1 VAIDEWHG
9 RVPSVAI
16 PRGAPQ
22 PAEALRDVDR
32 VPFSIRDRF
41 GTRPRP
47 GLCLEIQLVGWLDL
61 ILLRAYRVPVEF
73 VRALVEQESAWR
85 RCAISS
91 KWAAGLM
98 QLMPG
103 TARRL
108 GVQDRCDLRQNIS
121 GGVRHLAYLM
131 ARFHG
136 DLRLVAAAYYAG
148 ESVIEAKG
156 LRYSNPD
163 VVAYMICCARE

>member
-1 VAIDEWHG
+1 MK
-9 RVPSVAI
+9 
-16 PRGAPQ
+16 
-22 PAEALRDVDR
+22 L
-32 VPFSIRDRF
+32 
-41 GTRPRP
+41 
-47 GLCLEIQLVGWLDL
+47 LNWLL
-61 ILLRAYRVPVEF
+61 ILVLATPCWAASGQDDRQEAEYYVAAYAQHYRVPVEF

-91 KWAAGLM
+91 KGAAGLM
-98 QLMPG
+98 QLMPE

-131 ARFHG
+131 IRFHG
-136 DLRLVAAAYYAG
+136 NLRLVAAAYYAG
-148 ESVIEAKG
+148 ERVIESKG

-163 VVAYMICCARE
+163 VVAYVARLRSRFERQKQFQSAKLASTLGRTR

>member
-1 VAIDEWHG
+1 MRVLTWLAILTLATPYWAASGSGGRREAEYYVAAYAQH
-9 RVPSVAI
+9 
-16 PRGAPQ
+16 
-22 PAEALRDVDR
+22 
-32 VPFSIRDRF
+32 
-41 GTRPRP
+41 
-47 GLCLEIQLVGWLDL
+47 
-61 ILLRAYRVPVEF
+61 YRVPVEF

-91 KWAAGLM
+91 KGAAGLM
-98 QLMPG
+98 QLMPE

-148 ESVIEAKG
+148 ERVIEAKG

-163 VVAYMICCARE
+163 VVAYVARLRARFERQKQFQNAKLASNLGRAR

>member
-1 VAIDEWHG
+1 MRVLTWLAILTVATACWAASGEEY
-9 RVPSVAI
+9 RQEAEYYVA
-16 PRGAPQ
+16 AYAQ
-22 PAEALRDVDR
+22 H
-32 VPFSIRDRF
+32 
-41 GTRPRP
+41 
-47 GLCLEIQLVGWLDL
+47 
-61 ILLRAYRVPVEF
+61 YRVPVEF

-91 KWAAGLM
+91 KGAAGLM
-98 QLMPG
+98 QLMPE

-148 ESVIEAKG
+148 ERVIEAKG

-163 VVAYMICCARE
+163 VVAYVARLRARFERQKQFQNAKLASNLGRAR

>member
-1 VAIDEWHG
+1 MRVLTWLTILTLATPCWAGDHEDRPEAEYYVAVYAQH
-9 RVPSVAI
+9 
-16 PRGAPQ
+16 
-22 PAEALRDVDR
+22 
-32 VPFSIRDRF
+32 
-41 GTRPRP
+41 
-47 GLCLEIQLVGWLDL
+47 
-61 ILLRAYRVPVEF
+61 YRVPVEF

-85 RCAISS
+85 RCAISR
-91 KWAAGLM
+91 KGAAGLM
-98 QLMPG
+98 QLMPE

-108 GVQDRCDLRQNIS
+108 GVQDRCDFRQNIS

-148 ESVIEAKG
+148 ERVIEAKG

-163 VVAYMICCARE
+163 VVAYVARLRARFERQKQFQNAKLASNLGRTR

>member
-1 VAIDEWHG
+1 MKVLKWLMILALATPCWAASGSGDRPEAEYYVAAYSQHY
-9 RVPSVAI
+9 
-16 PRGAPQ
+16 
-22 PAEALRDVDR
+22 
-32 VPFSIRDRF
+32 RF
-41 GTRPRP
+41 
-47 GLCLEIQLVGWLDL
+47 
-61 ILLRAYRVPVEF
+61 PVEF
-73 VRALVEQESAWR
+73 VRALVQQESAWR

-91 KWAAGLM
+91 KGAAGLM
-98 QLMPG
+98 QLMPE

-131 ARFHG
+131 ATFHG

-148 ESVIEAKG
+148 EKVIEARG

-163 VVAYMICCARE
+163 VVAYVTHLRARFERQRQFQSAKLASTLRRTQ